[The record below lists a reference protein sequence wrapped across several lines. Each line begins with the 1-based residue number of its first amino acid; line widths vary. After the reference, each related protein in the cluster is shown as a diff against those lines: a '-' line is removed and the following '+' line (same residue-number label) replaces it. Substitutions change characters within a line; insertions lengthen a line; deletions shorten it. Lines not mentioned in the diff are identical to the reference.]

1 MKRERFSMG
10 IPGAGSLIVIFTGL
24 CLVVFAVL
32 AISGALAGGRLS
44 EASALNNDEY
54 YEADLKAE
62 TILAGIRNGE
72 MPDGVTRSGNMYSY
86 CVDIN
91 DSRQLFVEAEV
102 ADGDYR
108 IIKWQS
114 AYTGEWS
121 DNSGLEVWTGTD

>member
-1 MKRERFSMG
+1 MG

-44 EASALNNDEY
+44 EASAVNNAEY

-62 TILAGIRNGE
+62 TILSEIRNGAI
-72 MPDGVTRSGNMYSY
+72 PDGVTKSGDRYSY
-86 CVDIN
+86 CVEIN
-91 DSRQLFVEAEV
+91 DSRTLFVEAEV
-102 ADGDYR
+102 ADGDYKVL
-108 IIKWQS
+108 KWQS

-121 DNSGLEVWTGTD
+121 DNNGLEVWTGTD